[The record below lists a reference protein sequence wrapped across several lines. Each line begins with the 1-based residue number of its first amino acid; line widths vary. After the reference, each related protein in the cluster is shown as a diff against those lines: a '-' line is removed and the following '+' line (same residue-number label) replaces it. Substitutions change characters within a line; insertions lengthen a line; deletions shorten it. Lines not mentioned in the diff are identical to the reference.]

1 LEDAGESGHLLSRRA
16 PGRLGVTG
24 TPAPLL
30 ADRESDAA
38 AREQLSNLQGL
49 LVLSMLM
56 TERRD
61 EREILRLATSSVAS
75 LVRARLVGVYMFD
88 VGWREAS
95 DAGRASTNATVPANL
110 EARIPELGSSGG
122 QVAISGYPW
131 GHAFPLRGLEGPF
144 GYLVVAADTEPPDA
158 EQFLLRVLAQ
168 QTGIAL
174 ANARLHARERAT
186 AVDLRSANAQLA
198 QTVAALERSTAIHER
213 LTRVAGAG
221 EGQQGL
227 AQALHDLTGYPVAVE
242 DRHGNLRAWAGPGM
256 PDPYPKEVAEHRRQ
270 VLRRAQLAAAPVR
283 DGDRLVA
290 IASPQVDVLGVLV
303 IVDPAATAGE
313 QEHVALEH
321 AATVLGM
328 ELARLRSIAE
338 TELRVGRD
346 LAEDLLA
353 GTDEETVSA
362 RAQLLGYDVQR
373 RHRVLVVD
381 GGRRLVDDD
390 ALFHAARRAARDAG
404 VGTLLVARGATVV
417 VLSDADQGWEDFRLL
432 VCREFGSECRLG
444 VGGPCDELAE
454 FPRSYHEAQLALRVQ
469 TSSDMPEMA
478 VEFDRLGVYRILA
491 ETAEPSGVERFVHDW
506 LQPLVDY
513 DAQKGTE
520 LVLTLSRYLENGGN
534 YDATSRSLSMHRN
547 TLKYRLQRIREIS
560 GHDLA
565 DADTHF
571 NLQLATRAWQ
581 TLRALRAADD

>member
-1 LEDAGESGHLLSRRA
+1 M
-16 PGRLGVTG
+16 VTDG
-24 TPAPLL
+24 ATPLH
-30 ADRESDAA
+30 DEWESDAA

-75 LVRARLVGVYMFD
+75 LVRVRLVGVYLF
-88 VGWREAS
+88 
-95 DAGRASTNATVPANL
+95 DAGWLDAAGDGKGPSRIGAVPANL
-110 EARIPELGSSGG
+110 EACIPDLGSGG
-122 QVAISGYPW
+122 GAVVIPGNSW

-144 GYLVVAADTEPPDA
+144 GYLVVAADAEPTTDDR
-158 EQFLLRVLAQ
+158 FLLRVLAQ

-186 AVDLRSANAQLA
+186 AVDLRSANVQLA
-198 QTVAALERSTAIHER
+198 HTVAALERSTAIHDR
-213 LTRVAGAG
+213 LTRVAAAG
-221 EGQQGL
+221 EGQQGI
-227 AQALHDLTGYPVAVE
+227 AQALHDLTGYPVAIE
-242 DRHGNLRAWAGPGM
+242 DRHGNLRASAGPGM

-270 VLRRAQLAAAPVR
+270 VLRRAQLAAAPIR

-290 IASPQVDVLGVLV
+290 ISSPRLDVLGVLV
-303 IVDPAATAGE
+303 IVDPEATAGE

-328 ELARLRSIAE
+328 ELARLRSVGE
-338 TELRVGRD
+338 TELRIGRD

-362 RAQLLGYDVQR
+362 RAALLGYDVQR

-404 VGTLLVARGATVV
+404 VGSLLVARGTTVV
-417 VLSDADQGWEDFRLL
+417 VLSDTDQAWESFRLL
-432 VCREFGSECRLG
+432 VCSELGSECRLG
-444 VGGPCDELAE
+444 VGGPCDQLGE

-469 TSSDMPEMA
+469 TSSDMREMT
-478 VEFDRLGVYRILA
+478 VEFDRLGVYRILS
-491 ETAEPSGVERFVHDW
+491 ETAEPAGVERFVHDW

-513 DAQKGTE
+513 DNHKGTE
-520 LVLTLSRYLENGGN
+520 LVLTLSRYLENAGN

-565 DADTHF
+565 NADTHF

-581 TLRALRAADD
+581 TLRALRATDD